1 MGKGTSTQ
9 EGQTQGTTTTNPW
22 GPTQQGLQGILGQI
36 QGQMGNT
43 GMNGQEQGAFNQ
55 LQSNANGGNLYA
67 GQIGSYASGM
77 LNGGGMNGFAP
88 GVQSAF
94 DQYSKQIMPW
104 ANGSMGDPN
113 TNPALRGML
122 NTIQSDTSNSINS
135 QFAGAGRDMS
145 GMNQQALARGLAQGE
160 SPLLMQAQ
168 QQGLQS
174 AGDLYN
180 AGNSTQGILAGLN
193 QQSNQNKG
201 IGVGAS
207 GQALDA
213 NNWGANQTLGIQN
226 AMRQLP
232 LQNMQQIEQM
242 LTQMASLGGQSTQQ
256 GTTSGSN
263 TMSGAQQAWGWMN
276 ALSKFMPKGGAPP
289 GAPE

>member
-1 MGKGTSTQ
+1 MSGPSTQ
-9 EGQTQGTTTTNPW
+9 QGQTQGTTTTSPW
-22 GPTQQGLQGILGQI
+22 GPTQGALQGILGQI

-43 GMNGQEQGAFNQ
+43 GMNSQEQGAFNT
-55 LQSNANGGNLYA
+55 LQGNANGGNPYA
-67 GQIGSYASGM
+67 AQIGSYASNM
-77 LNGGGMNGFAP
+77 LNGGGANSYAP
-88 GVQSAF
+88 GVQNAYN
-94 DQYSKQIMPW
+94 QYSQQIMPW

-193 QQSNQNKG
+193 QQSNANMG
-201 IGVGAS
+201 TGVGAA

-213 NNWGANQTLGIQN
+213 NNWGANQTLGIQS

-232 LQNMQQIEQM
+232 LQNMSQLEQM
-242 LTQMASLGGQSTQQ
+242 LTQMASLGGQSTSQ
-256 GTTSGSN
+256 GTSSQTYNPSQLSQMNSWMSFIQNAMKTGG
-263 TMSGAQQAWGWMN
+263 TMM
-276 ALSKFMPKGGAPP
+276 GG
-289 GAPE
+289 